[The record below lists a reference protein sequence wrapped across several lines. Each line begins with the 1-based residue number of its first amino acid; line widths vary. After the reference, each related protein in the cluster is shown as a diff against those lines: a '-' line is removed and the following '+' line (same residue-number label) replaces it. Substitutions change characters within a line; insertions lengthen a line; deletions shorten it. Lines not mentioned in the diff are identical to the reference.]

1 MALVKK
7 SDIADLQRLKDEIDE
22 ALEKFQID
30 VSTSSSKFSSSEA
43 ELITVIS
50 DGITL
55 TGANSSGFEELVN
68 ILNGRKGLI
77 SQVSTE
83 ILVGENKYAFGG
95 EQIFEL
101 TDPDYVE
108 AKEDDWTDA
117 RATFDST
124 VKQRQKDI
132 DDAAEARYNTLHGAI
147 SDLAEKDNFE
157 QAYNDL
163 KTAIDRYSKDDFD
176 KVISK
181 DVVELMTPIAND
193 WITNNI
199 DNSDLINRYNE
210 EKAERKEAIE
220 DSFVKQ
226 DRKGGIL
233 KGDYTGITSELDDLA
248 GDSEVVITELKVEM
262 GIDGDGDDEIVD
274 EVIAENIKN
283 NKIFEAKSALS
294 LTRESLFN
302 LDIGGIIDKIKE
314 ACYKGET
321 KIKLTGDEVSGT
333 EIYALVKSGYKVT
346 HQKISQPGRN
356 KDNTLFIIDWVSASS
371 K

>member
-7 SDIADLQRLKDEIDE
+7 SDIESLQRKKDDIDKV
-22 ALEKFQID
+22 LEQFQID
-30 VSTSSSKFSSSEA
+30 VEASSLKFSDSEA
-43 ELITVIS
+43 ELIKVIS
-50 DGITL
+50 DGITS

-68 ILNGRKGLI
+68 ISNGRKGLV

-83 ILVGENKYAFGG
+83 ILVGDNKYAYGG
-95 EQIFEL
+95 EQIFEI
-101 TDPDYVE
+101 TDPEYVE
-108 AKEDDWTDA
+108 AKEDDWVDT
-117 RATFDST
+117 RVTFDS
-124 VKQRQKDI
+124 VLKQRIKDI
-132 DDAAEARYNTLHGAI
+132 DDAAEARFNTLYGAI
-147 SDLAEKDNFE
+147 SDLTEKDNFND
-157 QAYNDL
+157 AYKDL
-163 KTAIDRYSKDDFD
+163 KAAFEDYSKIDFD

-181 DVVELMTPIAND
+181 DVIELMTPIAND

-199 DNSDLINRYNE
+199 DNSELLKRYNE

-233 KGDYTGITSELDDLA
+233 KGDYTDITSEMDDLTD
-248 GDSEVVITELKVEM
+248 DSEVVISELKVEM
-262 GIDGDGDDEIVD
+262 GIDGDDDDRIVE
-274 EVIAENIKN
+274 EVIAENIKS
-283 NKIFEAKSALS
+283 NKIFEATSALS

-356 KDNTLFIIDWVSASS
+356 KDNTLFIIDWVSAGGN
-371 K
+371 